1 MQMAMLQQQQQQ
13 SQALIAVLQE
23 FAKKK

>member
-1 MQMAMLQQQQQQ
+1 MQIAMMQQQQQQ